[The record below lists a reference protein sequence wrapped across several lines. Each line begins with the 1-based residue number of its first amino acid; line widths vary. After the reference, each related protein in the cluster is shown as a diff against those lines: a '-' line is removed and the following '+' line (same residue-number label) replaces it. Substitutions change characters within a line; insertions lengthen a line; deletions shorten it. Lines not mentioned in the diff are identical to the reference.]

1 MGVSA
6 PMNREV
12 NLTKRV
18 RTPYGLRFC
27 PVVIAANGRVKPDYV
42 LVADKEERHP
52 EGAYYLEW
60 YEGSRRVRRSV
71 GKDASTA
78 AARRYR
84 QEQILSSKAAGIKLA
99 DEGTVGGL
107 LGDAVATYLDEIK
120 KTKKPKT
127 YAAYSTALGYFLESC
142 TKNRVTEIDRADL
155 LQFSAFLR
163 DTKKLQPRTVYNKFE
178 SIMSFLKT
186 NGIRGLVGKNDWPR
200 YVEDE
205 PEIYEKEELSKFF
218 AACKEQERLWF
229 EFFLMTGLREQEVM
243 YCTWSEIN
251 LKLGVITVRYKPEFG
266 FSPKAYKGRE
276 VPIPDRLVKLLRNYK
291 ATMDSGTCPL
301 VFPTSGCRP
310 KLDFLDTC
318 KAIAKRAALDP
329 SQFRLHKFRAT
340 FATWALW
347 NGVDLRT
354 VQQWMGHT
362 DLESTLRYLKPN
374 RSAAVRDRV
383 NSMFGNLEKGHEF
396 L

>member
-1 MGVSA
+1 MEVRP
-6 PMNREV
+6 PMNRQV
-12 NLTKRV
+12 NLTKRI
-18 RTPYGLRFC
+18 RTSNGLRFC
-27 PVVIAANGRVKPDYV
+27 PVVVSHNGRVKPDYV
-42 LVADKEERHP
+42 LVADKEVRHP

-71 GKDASTA
+71 GKDAATE
-78 AARRYR
+78 AARRHQ
-84 QEQILSSKAAGIKLA
+84 QEQILASKAAGIKLA
-99 DEGTVGGL
+99 DEEKPDGTL
-107 LGDAVATYLDEIK
+107 LGDAVAAYLDDIR
-120 KTKKPKT
+120 KTKKHKT
-127 YAAYSTALGYFLESC
+127 YAAYKTALEYFLESC
-142 TKNRVTEIDRADL
+142 AKAHVTDIVRSDL
-155 LQFSAFLR
+155 LQYSAFLR

-205 PEIYEKEELSKFF
+205 PEICEREDLNKFF
-218 AACKEQERLWF
+218 AACEERERLWF

-251 LKLGVITVRYKPEFG
+251 LVRGVVTVRYKPEFG

-276 VPIPDRLVKLLRNYK
+276 VPIPDKLVKSLKALRPTGDPD
-291 ATMDSGTCPL
+291 ACPL
-301 VFPTSGCRP
+301 LFHTAGCRP
-310 KLDFLDTC
+310 KLDFLDAC
-318 KAIAKRAALDP
+318 KSIAGRAGLNPDH
-329 SQFRLHKFRAT
+329 FWLHKFRAT

-354 VQQWMGHT
+354 VQQWMGHA

-374 RSAAVRDRV
+374 RGAAVRDKV
-383 NSMFGNLEKGHEF
+383 NLIFDDLK
-396 L
+396 

>member
-1 MGVSA
+1 
-6 PMNREV
+6 MNRQV
-12 NLTKRV
+12 NLTKRI
-18 RTPYGLRFC
+18 RTSNGLRFC
-27 PVVIAANGRVKPDYV
+27 PVVISANGRVKPDYV
-42 LVADKEERHP
+42 VIGDKEERHS

-71 GKDASTA
+71 GKDAATA
-78 AARRYR
+78 AARRHR
-84 QEQILSSKAAGIKLA
+84 QEQILASKAAGIKLA
-99 DEGTVGGL
+99 DEGSSDGTL
-107 LGDAVATYLDEIK
+107 LGDAVVTYLEDIK
-120 KTKKPKT
+120 KTKKHKT
-127 YAAYSTALGYFLESC
+127 YAAYKTALEYFLESC
-142 TKNRVTEIDRADL
+142 TKARVTDIARTDL
-155 LQFSAFLR
+155 LQYSAFLR

-205 PEIYEKEELSKFF
+205 PVIYEREELNKFF
-218 AACKEQERLWF
+218 AACNDDERLWF

-251 LKLGVITVRYKPEFG
+251 LVRGVITVRYKPEFG

-276 VPIPDRLVKLLRNYK
+276 VPIPDRLVKSLKKFK
-291 ATMDSGTCPL
+291 ATVDPAACPL
-301 VFPTSGCRP
+301 VFPTSGYRP
-310 KLDFLDTC
+310 KLDFLDAC
-318 KAIAKRAALDP
+318 KAIAARGNLNTDN
-329 SQFRLHKFRAT
+329 FWLHKFRAT

-347 NGVDLRT
+347 GGVDLRT

-374 RSAAVRDRV
+374 RSAAVRDKV
-383 NSMFGNLEKGHEF
+383 NSIFDH
-396 L
+396 